1 MRRVIFVV
9 LILSLGLV
17 VHAPSLAQDATQEA
31 TTAPEQA
38 GDQAYVRV
46 AHFSP
51 ETAAVNVL
59 LDGQV
64 TPFTNLEY
72 KSITDWTAVPAGKHT
87 VNLVPS
93 TAAGTD
99 GNVESNAIDIDLA
112 AGTWT
117 TLAATGSMT
126 DGTFGVDAV
135 EENFDEMRPGVASF
149 TFLNA
154 IEGDTHVDF
163 ARNDITYVPNLFPP
177 GTEDVNWSGIVDD
190 TDTYTFRA
198 VDNANPDSVLGEVK
212 DTKFNEDDVYLI
224 AAVGTADPND
234 DFDTELVVADTPMA
248 TAEMLQGTLEKPG
261 TIIQA
266 LKADEHL
273 APLADAI
280 DRAGLT
286 ETLSGAGPYTL
297 FVPADFVMDN
307 IPANILNDPN
317 NLKDFLEYHIVD
329 GDLRSQDVFKAGTL
343 TALNG
348 EPLTVEERGENA
360 FVNDAQIIDV
370 NIPATNGTIHVIN
383 QALIPPSL
391 ASG

>member
-1 MRRVIFVV
+1 
-9 LILSLGLV
+9 
-17 VHAPSLAQDATQEA
+17 LAQDATQEA

-51 ETAAVNVL
+51 ETAAVNIL
-59 LDGQV
+59 LDGQT

-87 VNLVPS
+87 VSVVPS
-93 TAAGTD
+93 DTTQSATD
-99 GNVESNAIDIDLA
+99 VNPIDIDLA

-117 TLAATGSMT
+117 TLAATGSMP
-126 DGTFGVDAV
+126 DGTFALDSV
-135 EENFDEMRPGVASF
+135 EENFDAMRPGVASF

-163 ARNDITYVPNLFPP
+163 VRNDVTYTPNLFPP

-190 TDTYTFRA
+190 TANYTFRA
-198 VDNANPDSVLGEVK
+198 VDNANPDSVLGEVA
-212 DTKFNEDDVYLI
+212 DMKFNEDDIYLI

-234 DFDTELVVADTPMA
+234 DFDTELVVSDTPMA
-248 TAEMLQGTLEKPG
+248 TAEMLRGKLEAPG

-273 APLADAI
+273 APLAAAI

-286 ETLSGAGPYTL
+286 DTLSGAGPYTL

-307 IPANILNDPN
+307 IPANILNDPT
-317 NLKDFLEYHIVD
+317 NLKNFLEYHVVD

-343 TALNG
+343 KTLNG
-348 EPLTVEERGENA
+348 ESLTIEERGENA

-370 NIPATNGTIHVIN
+370 NIPATNGTIYVIN